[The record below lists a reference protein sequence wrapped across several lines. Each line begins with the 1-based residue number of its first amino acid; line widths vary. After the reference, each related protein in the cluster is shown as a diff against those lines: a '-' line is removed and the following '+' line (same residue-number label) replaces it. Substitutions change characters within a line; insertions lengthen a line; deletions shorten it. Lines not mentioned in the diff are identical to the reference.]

1 MKHRI
6 LPALGWTAGVFYAIL
21 SPGSGIPDLP
31 KFPGYDKLIH
41 FGMFFGLVF
50 LWNRVWDTGYEKKGF
65 WKKILINYLVF
76 GIILAIFTEYMQMY
90 VPDRSFDRTDIIA
103 NALGGTI
110 GTVMYVYLS
119 KNKSV
124 LV

>member
-1 MKHRI
+1 MHHRI
-6 LPALGWTAGVFYAIL
+6 LPALAWTLGLFYAIL
-21 SPGSGIPDLP
+21 SPGSNIPSLP
-31 KFPGYDKLIH
+31 KFPGYDKVIH
-41 FGMFFGLVF
+41 FSLFFGLVF
-50 LWNRVWDTGYEKKGF
+50 LWNRVWNTGPKENGF

-76 GIILAIFTEYMQMY
+76 GIFLAIFTEYMQMY
-90 VPDRSFDRTDIIA
+90 VPDRSFDRFDIVA

-110 GTVMYVYLS
+110 GTVIYVYLY

>member
-1 MKHRI
+1 MHHRL
-6 LPALGWTAGVFYAIL
+6 LPALAWTAGLFYAVL
-21 SPGSGIPDLP
+21 SPGSNIPSLP
-31 KFPGYDKLIH
+31 KFPGYDKVIH
-41 FGMFFGLVF
+41 FCLFFGLVF
-50 LWNRVWDTGYEKKGF
+50 LWNRVWNTGSNKSGF
-65 WKKILINYLVF
+65 WKTILINYLVF

-90 VPDRSFDRTDIIA
+90 VPDRSFDRSDIIA

-110 GTVMYVYLS
+110 GTVIYVYLY